1 MYVGKPCVRIAEVAN
16 RRFCVPVDFTL
27 LAFQTRRDPFAD
39 VCVHVGPD
47 EAFSNE
53 FDSRALTR
61 V

>member
-1 MYVGKPCVRIAEVAN
+1 MYVGKLCVRIAESDN

-27 LAFQTRRDPFAD
+27 LAFQTRRNPFAV

-53 FDSRALTR
+53 FNGRAFTR